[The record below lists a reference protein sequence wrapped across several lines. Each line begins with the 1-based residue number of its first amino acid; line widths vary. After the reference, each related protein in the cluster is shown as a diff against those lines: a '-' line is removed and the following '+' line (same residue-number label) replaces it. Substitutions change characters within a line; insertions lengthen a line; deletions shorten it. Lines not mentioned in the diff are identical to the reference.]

1 MSGECGDAQMKS
13 EAVDPELYLKALLD
27 ETIETISRA
36 VSCDACAILLIDQN
50 QDTMTVKAQMGF
62 HDSILNSVRL
72 PKGSGICWRLF
83 NERRPVCVSN
93 MSEEPDF
100 LDFPGSGIE
109 RYQSLLGI
117 HIEEGEE
124 FIGAICVHNIEPRGF
139 TEDEISAL
147 QKISERVSGAIKT
160 AWLFE
165 RLREETRVLSLLQE
179 MTHLVNSTNEI
190 GAIADHVLAHT
201 NRLTGARETYIWLVG
216 PSGDPE
222 ELLVSGDNADDGW
235 LQPVRE
241 GAAREAVRIMEP
253 IKIDDI
259 GSSRFE
265 GLERV
270 AKNSM
275 ILSPMIFNNKVKGV
289 ILLADRVT
297 GLQNFFSPFTS
308 EEARTLSYIAQ
319 TAAQAIDR
327 AQTNLRLESALD
339 KNSKN
344 VRELSILF
352 QLSMATKRAI
362 KLGDLLRVI
371 LSCVTVGEGLGFN
384 RSIFFM
390 VNENNGILEGKM
402 GLGPDSGAEAQRIWN
417 KIDKQEVE
425 SSGLVEWL
433 INRDPYEVENSGF
446 HHMALSLGFPL
457 TDDCAITRAIE
468 EGNAINVDHEYEMTA
483 KDMECARILGCDRFA
498 VVPLV
503 ARGKP
508 TGAILVDN
516 LYNAKPITGEQI
528 ALLTRFAIPAAW
540 AIENI
545 KLVERLS
552 IINKELFSLDRHITH
567 VERLSALGEVTAE
580 MAHEIRNPLVSIG
593 GFARLLNKEITD
605 LDAAKRYAAIILE
618 KTEKLENLLENTLS
632 ISRETP
638 IKKERADINQI
649 VRETMD
655 FHWGAISEKGIETLF
670 DLDPQLKEVNID
682 HAHIRQV
689 IINLLLNSI
698 EAMSCVKHD
707 LKKTITIKTLQAPGK
722 KDHVQIR
729 VGDTGGGIPERDFN
743 DVFSP
748 FFTTKPAGS
757 GLGLSLCKKLVH
769 THHGSIEI
777 DNKPGD
783 GVTFTITLPCD

>member
-1 MSGECGDAQMKS
+1 MSGECDDASIKS
-13 EAVDPELYLKALLD
+13 EAIDPEIYLKALLD
-27 ETIETISRA
+27 DTIETITRA

-62 HDSILNSVRL
+62 HDSILSSVRL

-83 NERRPVCVSN
+83 NERRPVSVSK

-117 HIEEGEE
+117 HIEEGDE
-124 FIGAICVHNIEPRGF
+124 FIGAICIHNIEPRGF
-139 TEDEISAL
+139 TESEISKL

-160 AWLFE
+160 AWSFE
-165 RLREETRVLSLLQE
+165 RLREETRVLSFLQE

-190 GAIADHVLAHT
+190 GAIANHVTAHT

-235 LQPVRE
+235 LKPVRE
-241 GAAREAVRIMEP
+241 GPAREAVRIMES

-259 GSSRFE
+259 ASSRFD

-275 ILSPMIFNNKVKGV
+275 ILCPMIFNNKVKGV

-339 KNSKN
+339 RNSKN

-352 QLSMATKRAI
+352 QLSMATKRAL

-384 RSIFFM
+384 RSIIFM

-402 GLGPDSGAEAQRIWN
+402 GLGPDSGNEAERIWN
-417 KIDKQEVE
+417 KIDKEEVE
-425 SSGLVEWL
+425 SYGLVEWL

-446 HHMALSLGFPL
+446 HHMALTLGFPL
-457 TDDCAITRAIE
+457 SDNCAITRAIAK
-468 EGNAINVDHEYEMTA
+468 GSAVNVDGDYEMTA
-483 KDMECARILGCDRFA
+483 KDMECARILGCARFA

-503 ARGKP
+503 ARDKP

-516 LYNAKPITGEQI
+516 LYNDKPITGEQI

-552 IINKELFSLDRHITH
+552 VINKELFSLDRHIAR

-605 LDAAKRYAAIILE
+605 LESAKKYAAIILE
-618 KTEKLENLLENTLS
+618 KTEKLESLLENTLS

-655 FHWGAISEKGIETLF
+655 FHWSAISEKGIETMF
-670 DLDPQLKEVNID
+670 DLDPHLKEVNID

-689 IINLLLNSI
+689 IINLLLNAI
-698 EAMSCVKHD
+698 EAMSCMKHS
-707 LKKTITIKTLQAPGK
+707 LKKTITIKTLQAPGQ

-729 VGDTGGGIPERDFN
+729 IGDTGGGIAKRDCG

-748 FFTTKPAGS
+748 FFTTKPDGT